1 MNVQGAEGLMVKSRI
16 AANMK
21 AELGALTLAAVSAR
35 SGISQ
40 TRLSKIRTAEVAPTV
55 AELLKIAKALSV
67 NPSILLAGCVE
78 LI

>member
-16 AANMK
+16 AANIK
-21 AELGALTLAAVSAR
+21 AELGVLTLAAVSER

-40 TRLSKIRTAEVAPTV
+40 TRLSKIRCGDVSPTV

-67 NPSILLAGCVE
+67 NPGTLLAGCVE

>member
-40 TRLSKIRTAEVAPTV
+40 KRLSLIKCGDVSPTV
-55 AELLKIAKALSV
+55 AELLKIAKALAV
-67 NPSILLAGCVE
+67 NPAILLAGCVE